1 MMLGTW
7 GEGALLG
14 VEDDRRPYFAAT
26 EAYTQERLQQL
37 ARKVIAHLQRRPP
50 SGSLEDKML
59 DPKTL
64 WDEVCWFLKEGY
76 EGTPVDYSFNV
87 TIDSFCSIVIDAVS
101 DAEATLLTCATAAL
115 TEDQQDF
122 RLARDDSELR
132 RALRA
137 YVHERASARDMKKF
151 EVY

>member
-14 VEDDRRPYFAAT
+14 VEDDRRPYFAAIET
-26 EAYTQERLQQL
+26 YSKERFQQL
-37 ARKVIAHLQRRPP
+37 ARKVIAQLQRQPP
-50 SGSLEDKML
+50 CDFLKGKML
-59 DPKTL
+59 EPKTL

-76 EGTPVDYSFNV
+76 EGTSVAYPFNE
-87 TIDSFCSIVIDAVS
+87 TIDGFCDIVIDDVS
-101 DAEATLLTCATAAL
+101 DAEATLLTCVAAAS
-115 TEDQQDF
+115 TEDQDLG
-122 RLARDDSELR
+122 LARDDHELR

-137 YVHERASARDMKKF
+137 YVHERASGRDMKKF